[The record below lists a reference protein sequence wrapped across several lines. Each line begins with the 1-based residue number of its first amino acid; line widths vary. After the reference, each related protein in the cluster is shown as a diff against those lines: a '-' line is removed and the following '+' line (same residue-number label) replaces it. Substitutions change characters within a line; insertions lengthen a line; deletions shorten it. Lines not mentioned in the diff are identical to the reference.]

1 MTTLVCRVGYRSSY
15 MRGALIALVVFMIA
29 SCAYAQK
36 GSSAQSRSL
45 DSGSNRTQADLSTV
59 SADIVKTIQ
68 EDLIWSGEFNGM
80 VDGIPGKRTRSA
92 FHQWKGDEGYPADDS
107 VTDDILL
114 RLSINAA
121 KLRSEIGWTQ
131 YRNTD
136 VGYSIS
142 YPARIMSTGTELE
155 YGGRLFESPDSKA
168 SLRVEVV
175 AGAEISSIDSLY
187 THCRESIDT
196 LSYTRSADSWFVVSG
211 YRGNNCIY
219 ARGDL
224 RAEGAVY
231 FAAQIPNLDSKAVSI
246 IAVAFANSFNVRESL
261 RISSVKQRTLMERL
275 GFAANAE
282 HGQGVIVED
291 VSSDIAEK
299 EALSASELYEHASTT
314 VYTVYAFD
322 MAHGKPDEDSVVQGS
337 AVAIDEYALL
347 TNKHV
352 IENRDNILILNEF
365 DEDSLRTAR
374 VSWTHDSADLSA
386 LAVEDALPSSATI
399 TNWDEVSIGETVYA
413 IGTPSGLDLTL
424 SRGLVSSKR
433 ESDDIRLIQ
442 TTAAISPGSS
452 GGGLFNEY
460 GELIGIT
467 TFYLEQTQSLNFAIA
482 ADEAAGMVTSH
493 MNR

>member
-175 AGAEISSIDSLY
+175 AGAEISY
-187 THCRESIDT
+187 
-196 LSYTRSADSWFVVSG
+196 
-211 YRGNNCIY
+211 
-219 ARGDL
+219 
-224 RAEGAVY
+224 
-231 FAAQIPNLDSKAVSI
+231 
-246 IAVAFANSFNVRESL
+246 
-261 RISSVKQRTLMERL
+261 
-275 GFAANAE
+275 
-282 HGQGVIVED
+282 
-291 VSSDIAEK
+291 
-299 EALSASELYEHASTT
+299 
-314 VYTVYAFD
+314 
-322 MAHGKPDEDSVVQGS
+322 
-337 AVAIDEYALL
+337 
-347 TNKHV
+347 
-352 IENRDNILILNEF
+352 
-365 DEDSLRTAR
+365 
-374 VSWTHDSADLSA
+374 
-386 LAVEDALPSSATI
+386 
-399 TNWDEVSIGETVYA
+399 
-413 IGTPSGLDLTL
+413 
-424 SRGLVSSKR
+424 
-433 ESDDIRLIQ
+433 
-442 TTAAISPGSS
+442 
-452 GGGLFNEY
+452 
-460 GELIGIT
+460 
-467 TFYLEQTQSLNFAIA
+467 
-482 ADEAAGMVTSH
+482 
-493 MNR
+493 